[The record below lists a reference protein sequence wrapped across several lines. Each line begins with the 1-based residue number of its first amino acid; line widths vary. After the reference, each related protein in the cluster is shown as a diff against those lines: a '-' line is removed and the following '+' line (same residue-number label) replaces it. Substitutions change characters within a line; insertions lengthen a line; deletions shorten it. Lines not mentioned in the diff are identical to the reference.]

1 MEKKQKRGPNAG
13 RQDNNQTNDNNDDLN
28 DVKNDLNI
36 PLKLREIIDDNDD
49 DYKVPFQNAHELM
62 DIFENLEEKNL
73 FLIQQGQENE
83 Q

>member
-1 MEKKQKRGPNAG
+1 MDKKQKRGASLG
-13 RQDNNQTNDNNDDLN
+13 KQETYQTNDNYDDLS
-28 DVKNDLNI
+28 DVKNELNI
-36 PLKLREIIDDNDD
+36 PNKLREIIDDTHD
-49 DYKVPFQNAHELM
+49 DYKVPFQKANELM